1 MSDVVFVDD
10 SNFEAEVLN
19 STVPVLVDFS
29 ATWCGPCKR
38 QLPLLEKFASENL
51 STVKVCKIDIDDAP
65 TVTAKLGIRSVPT
78 LVLFNSGG
86 IIGSKVG
93 LTSFAE
99 MSNFVLT
106 KTGA

>member
-38 QLPLLEKFASENL
+38 QLPIIEKFAADYNGSL
-51 STVKVCKIDIDDAP
+51 KVCKIDIDDAP
-65 TVTAKLGIRSVPT
+65 IATAKLGIRSVPT
-78 LVLFNSGG
+78 LILFNAGG
-86 IIGSKVG
+86 IIASKVG
-93 LTSFAE
+93 LTSLAE
-99 MSNFVLT
+99 IHNFVLT

>member
-38 QLPLLEKFASENL
+38 QLPLLEKFATDNL
-51 STVKVCKIDIDDAP
+51 TKVKVCKIDIDDAP

-78 LVLFNSGG
+78 MLLFSDGG
-86 IIGSKVG
+86 VIGSKVG
-93 LTSFAE
+93 LTSLAE
-99 MSNFVLT
+99 V
-106 KTGA
+106 